1 MATSSWEQ
9 SAAGA
14 DSIDQG
20 GTLSK
25 QVSTS
30 NPQERLDSSGT
41 HGDEPRLFG
50 SPYSGLNEEQQGTEA
65 VVTEELAE

>member
-1 MATSSWEQ
+1 MATSAWEQ

-20 GTLSK
+20 ATFSK
-25 QVSTS
+25 QAGNF
-30 NPQERLDSSGT
+30 NPQEHSDSL
-41 HGDEPRLFG
+41 HGDESRFFG
-50 SPYSGLNEEQQGTEA
+50 LPYRGLKEEQQGTEA